1 MLERGHPS
9 LRLPN
14 RSPKNGAILGQGLQP
29 PSEGFHL
36 HGLPAYDLIVIG
48 GGINGTGIAR
58 DASLR
63 GLKVL
68 LLEKN
73 DFGSGTSAY
82 SSRLIHGGL
91 RYLANLELDLV
102 YESLSER
109 ALLLKNAPHLVRPLA
124 LGLPVHQTSKTP
136 FMLIK
141 TGLLLYDALSC
152 FKNLPWHRIYGE
164 ESFLSRYPQVNPAG
178 LQGGAVYYDAQVDF
192 PELICVENAISA
204 RETGNASVLNHATVT
219 GIFTQKGRVGGV
231 YFKDNLTGNEY
242 VAMARC
248 VINAAGPWLDEV
260 LGLISDTSANQV
272 EFSPRIGGSKGSHIV
287 VRRFNQSPET
297 ALYVEAKSDGR
308 PFFIIPWR
316 EDFYLI
322 GTTDTPFKGDLDQV
336 SACGSEVAYLLSE
349 TNEVLPSAHLTEAD
363 VLYTYAGVRPLPA
376 VKQSHTGKISRK
388 HWIEDH
394 AKDKRRPLPGLIS
407 VIGGKLTT
415 YRNLSKATVDYAA
428 KAYRLVLS
436 NGRKVPAT
444 LSRHR
449 PLPGGEGISSVQ
461 AYKNSHVSQ
470 AAQRF
475 GIDSGIVSHLI
486 DLYGSRFE
494 QVLRLTEENP
504 DWKQPVGERQRDI
517 LAQVIY
523 AVRAQMAITV
533 SDVML
538 RRIGCGLDADA
549 GFSALETI
557 APVMGAELAW
567 NALKIQDEMALYR
580 QWIQSRHLNFRDYP
594 VHSI

>member
-1 MLERGHPS
+1 
-9 LRLPN
+9 
-14 RSPKNGAILGQGLQP
+14 
-29 PSEGFHL
+29 L

-124 LGLPVHQTSKTP
+124 LGLPVYQTRKTP
-136 FMLIK
+136 MVMIK
-141 TGLLLYDALSC
+141 AGLLLYDVLSL
-152 FKNLPWHRIYGE
+152 FKNLPWHRIYGTDD
-164 ESFLSRYPQVNPAG
+164 FLSRYPQVNPAG
-178 LQGGAVYYDAQVDF
+178 LSGGALYYDAQVDF

-204 RETGNASVLNHATVT
+204 RETGHASVLNHAMVT

-231 YFKDNLTGNEY
+231 YFKDTLSGNDY

-260 LGLISDTSANQV
+260 LGLVADTSVNQP
-272 EFSPRIGGSKGSHIV
+272 EFSPRMGGTKGSHIV
-287 VRRFNQSPET
+287 VRRFDQAPET
-297 ALYVEAKSDGR
+297 ALYVEARSDGR

-316 EDFYLI
+316 DDFYLI
-322 GTTDTPFKGDLDQV
+322 GTTDIPFQGDLDQV
-336 SACGSEVAYLLSE
+336 SACGSEVAYLLAE
-349 TNEVLPSAHLTEAD
+349 TNAVLPGAHLTEAD

-376 VKQSHTGKISRK
+376 VKHSQPGKISRK

-394 AKDKRRPLPGLIS
+394 ARDRRRPLPGLIS

-415 YRNLSKATVDYAA
+415 YRNLSKATVDYAV
-428 KAYRLVLS
+428 KAYRLVLPGDS
-436 NGRKVPAT
+436 PVPAT

-449 PLPGGEGISSVQ
+449 PLPGGQGISDIHS
-461 AYKNSHVSQ
+461 YKNAHVAQ
-470 AAQRF
+470 AAHRF
-475 GIDSGIVSHLI
+475 GIESGIVSHLI

-494 QVLRLTEENP
+494 RVLRLTEDNP
-504 DWKQPVGERQRDI
+504 NWKQPVGERQIDI

-523 AVRAQMAITV
+523 AVRSQMAITL

-538 RRIGCGLDADA
+538 RRMGCGLDADA
-549 GFSALETI
+549 GFSALKTV
-557 APVMGAELAW
+557 ADVMGAELGW
-567 NALKIQDEMALYR
+567 NALKIEDEMALYR
-580 QWIQSRHLNFRDYP
+580 QWIQSRHLNFRD
-594 VHSI
+594 HSLQ